1 MEQNTK
7 ANKQTTPWR
16 GAVSAATQQ
25 TSEVRN
31 IMKPCLEAPKLVKW
45 YNTTESN
52 CSHYFGAVVSL
63 THQ

>member
-1 MEQNTK
+1 MEQKTK

-31 IMKPCLEAPKLVKW
+31 IMKHCLEAPKLV